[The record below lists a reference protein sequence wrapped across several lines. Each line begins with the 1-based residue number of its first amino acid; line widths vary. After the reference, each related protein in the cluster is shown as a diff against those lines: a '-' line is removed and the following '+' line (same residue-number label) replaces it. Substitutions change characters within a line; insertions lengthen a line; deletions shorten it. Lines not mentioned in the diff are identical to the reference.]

1 MPHPSVAKE
10 RSEMSAST
18 SRRALLA
25 RAGIAAGIAGAG
37 AVGLKAGATPTVAS
51 PGRPLPRVVH
61 GRDWR
66 IVFAGLDHG
75 AVPGPATPRLPQGR
89 LVDGDG
95 AHLGLLESS
104 LLPSTGGVTHL
115 HRLDLD
121 DGGLIAVGPGGD
133 DATFTIV
140 GGTGRYLGASGT
152 YHAAQRPRAHGGDG
166 TATFTFD
173 ITTPEA

>member
-1 MPHPSVAKE
+1 MN
-10 RSEMSAST
+10 AST

-25 RAGIAAGIAGAG
+25 RAGLAAGIAGAG
-37 AVGLKAGATPTVAS
+37 AVGLKAATAPTAAS
-51 PGRPLPRVVH
+51 PGRSLPRVVH

-66 IVFAGLDHG
+66 IVFAGLEHG
-75 AVPGPATPRLPQGR
+75 TVPSHTTPRLPQGR

-95 AHLGLLESS
+95 VHLGTLESS

-115 HRLDLD
+115 HRLDLG
-121 DGGLIAVGPGGD
+121 DGGLIAVGPGGTD

-152 YHAAQRPRAHGGDG
+152 YHAAQRPRERGGDG
-166 TATFTFD
+166 TATLTFD
-173 ITTPEA
+173 LTTPEA

>member
-1 MPHPSVAKE
+1 
-10 RSEMSAST
+10 MSAST

-25 RAGIAAGIAGAG
+25 RAGVAAGIAGAG
-37 AVGLKAGATPTVAS
+37 AVGLKAATAPTVAS

-66 IVFAGLDHG
+66 IVFAGLEHG
-75 AVPGPATPRLPQGR
+75 TTPSPATPRLPQGR
-89 LVDGDG
+89 LVDTDG
-95 AHLGLLESS
+95 THLGVLESS

-115 HRLDLD
+115 HRLDLG
-121 DGGLIAVGPGGD
+121 DGGLVAVGPGGTD

-140 GGTGRYLGASGT
+140 GGTGRYLGATGT
-152 YHAAQRPRAHGGDG
+152 YHAAQRPREHGGDG
-166 TATFTFD
+166 TATLTFD

>member
-1 MPHPSVAKE
+1 MN
-10 RSEMSAST
+10 AST

-37 AVGLKAGATPTVAS
+37 AVGLKATTAPTVAS
-51 PGRPLPRVVH
+51 PGRSLPRVVH

-66 IVFAGLDHG
+66 IVFTGLEHG
-75 AVPGPATPRLPQGR
+75 VAPGPTTPRLPQGR

-95 AHLGLLESS
+95 AHLGVLESS

-115 HRLDLD
+115 HRLDLG
-121 DGGLIAVGPGGD
+121 DGGLIAVGPGGTD
-133 DATFTIV
+133 EATFTIV

-152 YHAAQRPRAHGGDG
+152 YHAAQRPREHGGDG
-166 TATFTFD
+166 TATLTFE
-173 ITTPEA
+173 ITAPEA

>member
-1 MPHPSVAKE
+1 
-10 RSEMSAST
+10 MSAST

-25 RAGIAAGIAGAG
+25 RAGIAAGVVGAG
-37 AVGLKAGATPTVAS
+37 AVGLKAGTAPTAAS

-66 IVFAGLDHG
+66 IVFAGLEHG
-75 AVPGPATPRLPQGR
+75 AAPTLTTPRLPQGR

-104 LLPSTGGVTHL
+104 LLPSTGGATHL
-115 HRLDLD
+115 HRLDLG
-121 DGGLIAVGPGGD
+121 DGGLIAVGPGGSD

-152 YHAAQRPRAHGGDG
+152 YHAAQRPREHGGDG
-166 TATFTFD
+166 TATLTFD
-173 ITTPEA
+173 LTTPEA